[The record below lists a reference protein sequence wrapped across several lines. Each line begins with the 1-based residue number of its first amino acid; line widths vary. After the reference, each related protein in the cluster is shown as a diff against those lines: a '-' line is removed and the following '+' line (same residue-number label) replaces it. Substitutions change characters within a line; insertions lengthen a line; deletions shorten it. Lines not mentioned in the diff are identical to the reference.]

1 MGYLGYKPADKPL
14 TAADITDS
22 IITSAKIVDGTIVNA
37 DINASAGIVAS
48 KLSGTGKV
56 LQVIQTH
63 YTGTFTKTQSASVSD
78 ITDFNVTIT
87 PSSTS
92 SKILCIVDVNIG
104 FSATTADTT
113 DDPYPYLLLLRGATS
128 IGLGTGAS
136 SNRINTFLSAPS
148 VPGTTDN
155 KTNYKIL
162 NVSKT
167 YLDSPSTTSATTY
180 KLQLGN
186 PFESNSIAYIN
197 RQDAT
202 DDNSYIQF
210 PSSCL
215 TLMEVLP

>member
-1 MGYLGYKPADKPL
+1 MASILKVDTIQDQSGNNIINENANTITIGKSGDAINLASGA
-14 TAADITDS
+14 TAGFG
-22 IITSAKIVDGTIVNA
+22 KIG
-37 DINASAGIVAS
+37 
-48 KLSGTGKV
+48 
-56 LQVIQTH
+56 QVIQTH
-63 YTGTFTKTQSASVSD
+63 YTSTFTKTQSVSVSD
-78 ITDFNVTIT
+78 ITGFSATIT

-92 SKILCIVDVNIG
+92 SKVLCIVDVNIG
-104 FSATTADTT
+104 FSATGGDAT

-128 IGLGTGAS
+128 IGLGAGAS
-136 SNRINTFLSAPS
+136 SNRINTFLSAPA
-148 VPGTTDN
+148 VPGQQDT
-155 KTNYKIL
+155 KTIYKIL

-186 PFESNSIAYIN
+186 PYGANSTAHIN
-197 RQDAT
+197 RQHAT

>member
-1 MGYLGYKPADKPL
+1 M
-14 TAADITDS
+14 
-22 IITSAKIVDGTIVNA
+22 
-37 DINASAGIVAS
+37 S
-48 KLSGTGKV
+48 KLEVDAIEPQSGTTLTLGASGDAINLASGATAGFGKIG
-56 LQVIQTH
+56 QVIQTH
-63 YTGTFTKTQSASVSD
+63 YTSTFTKTQSASVSD
-78 ITDFNVTIT
+78 ITGFSATIT

-92 SKILCIVDVNIG
+92 SKVLCIVDVNIG
-104 FSATTADTT
+104 FSATAADAT

-136 SNRINTFLSAPS
+136 SNRINTFLSAPA
-148 VPGTTDN
+148 VPGQQDTKTT
-155 KTNYKIL
+155 YKIL

-186 PFESNSIAYIN
+186 PFGANSIAYIN

>member
-1 MGYLGYKPADKPL
+1 MTSILKV
-14 TAADITDS
+14 DS
-22 IITSAKIVDGTIVNA
+22 LQDSGGNNLVTSNGSGVITSTAFGKIA
-37 DINASAGIVAS
+37 
-48 KLSGTGKV
+48 
-56 LQVIQTH
+56 QVIQTH
-63 YTGTFTKTQSASVSD
+63 YTSTFTKTQSVSVSD
-78 ITDFNVTIT
+78 ISDFNATIT

-104 FSATTADTT
+104 FSSTVGDSN

-128 IGLGTGAS
+128 IGLGAGAS

-148 VPGTTDN
+148 VPGQQDQ
-155 KTNYKIL
+155 KTNYKIS

-167 YLDSPSTTSATTY
+167 FLDSPSTTSATTY

-186 PFESNSIAYIN
+186 PFAPNSIAYIN